1 MKFLLWFGMS
11 QTGKSSA
18 ISLLTGD
25 KSIECGKYG
34 KGSSTTSEVKVY
46 KDSLQNLPKDII
58 SSIRLD
64 YVIPDWFTTTRKP
77 EITLRRKSSN

>member
-34 KGSSTTSEVKVY
+34 KGESITKDVKVY
-46 KDSLQNLPKDII
+46 EDIAPK
-58 SSIRLD
+58 LA
-64 YVIPDWFTTTRKP
+64 
-77 EITLRRKSSN
+77 